1 MPAFKILFALF
12 IVIFLIGSVIYMW
25 PVIQLAWRA
34 IKRTRQKSVEL
45 LSEDETVPGN
55 YVPNYE
61 ESLNLASEPKPQ
73 PQQEAPQPEKQP
85 EPKAEEFGETLLDAS
100 VTRHLYRSI
109 VGVRQS
115 EPVLVE
121 RRPYTDVMIEYS
133 TFRSKIDSKEFMVL
147 QIKDQLK
154 GYFEYTKGELG
165 IPLCRDSVTAMRKA
179 LLSEEETFVR
189 LAPSAE
195 NRLKMEERIRQ
206 DRWSKSK
213 NTLLRWYQFQPL
225 RMLGK
230 IDQTI
235 LRVPWEEDRLMHY
248 NQNIDA
254 YFGRDA
260 KDILFMLRLDLRL
273 TIDGLH
279 GGWRYLLYYPF
290 GPLGRFHLRN
300 ALKTI

>member
-1 MPAFKILFALF
+1 M
-12 IVIFLIGSVIYMW
+12 
-25 PVIQLAWRA
+25 
-34 IKRTRQKSVEL
+34 VE
-45 LSEDETVPGN
+45 E
-55 YVPNYE
+55 Y
-61 ESLNLASEPKPQ
+61 
-73 PQQEAPQPEKQP
+73 
-85 EPKAEEFGETLLDAS
+85 AEVLLDAS
-100 VTRHLYRSI
+100 VTRHLYRHI
-109 VGVRQS
+109 IGMRQS

-121 RRPYTDVMIEYS
+121 RRPYADTMIEYS
-133 TFRSKIDSKEFMVL
+133 TFRSTIDDKAFLVL

-213 NTLLRWYQFQPL
+213 NTLLRWHQFQPL

-235 LRVPWEEDRLMHY
+235 KRIPWEDDRLMHY

-260 KDILFMLRLDLRL
+260 KDIVFMLRIDLRL

-300 ALKTI
+300 ALKTV

>member
-1 MPAFKILFALF
+1 MSAFKLLFALF
-12 IVIFLIGSVIYMW
+12 LVIFLVGAMIYLW

-45 LSEDETVPGN
+45 LNEEDPETSN

-61 ESLNLASEPKPQ
+61 ESLNLAPEPKPQ
-73 PQQEAPQPEKQP
+73 HQEEPRAEKPP
-85 EPKAEEFGETLLDAS
+85 EPKVEQFSEVLLDAS
-100 VTRHLYRSI
+100 VTRHLYRHI
-109 VGVRQS
+109 VGLRQS

-121 RRPYTDVMIEYS
+121 RRPYTDVMIEYA
-133 TFRSKIDSKEFMVL
+133 TFRSMIDEKVFMVL

-179 LLSEEETFVR
+179 LLAEEETFVR

-235 LRVPWEEDRLMHY
+235 MRIPWEDDRLMHY
-248 NQNIDA
+248 NQTVDA

-260 KDILFMLRLDLRL
+260 KDILFMLRFDLRL

-300 ALKTI
+300 ALKTM